1 MFFVA
6 FHEPKRTC
14 AKTKRR
20 FQRALFNLAAKKTR
34 ISTGTG
40 RLKLSKD
47 AAWRNSKVLSVLSLT
62 LLPRRHVYRQ
72 ELVGS
77 NFQRTQQRSLECA
90 LFNLAAE
97 KACMSTRSG
106 RIKVVRT
113 QQWSLRCQVVLYF
126 VMNILMEVDL
136 KMTQACQLQ
145 TTSLVQM
152 TSLRCR

>member
-47 AAWRNSKVLSVLSLT
+47 AA
-62 LLPRRHVYRQ
+62 
-72 ELVGS
+72 
-77 NFQRTQQRSLECA
+77 
-90 LFNLAAE
+90 
-97 KACMSTRSG
+97 
-106 RIKVVRT
+106 
-113 QQWSLRCQVVLYF
+113 
-126 VMNILMEVDL
+126 
-136 KMTQACQLQ
+136 
-145 TTSLVQM
+145 
-152 TSLRCR
+152 